1 MKRLTLLLMVVACLC
16 PCGKNLS
23 VSDKYVGDWEG
34 IVYAFANNAGDKMLV
49 VRNVIE
55 LNIDESSSY
64 TCILDDFQSPTGIP
78 VKVGEGSVSKSFVIE
93 EEDSI
98 SFSRTFSNNTF
109 TSVSTSNGFQ
119 LESSEY
125 VIELRTKGTK
135 KDV

>member
-16 PCGKNLS
+16 SCGKNLS

-64 TCILDDFQSPTGIP
+64 TCILYDFQSPTGIP

-109 TSVSTSNGFQ
+109 TSVSTSNGLQ

-125 VIELRTKGTK
+125 VIDLRTKGTK